1 MVMLFGRAFSKHELG
16 RVFPDL
22 MHIAGFKKLTIDD
35 GSGRGMRLLQI
46 DSGGGLR
53 IDLLPDRCCDIGQVW
68 CDNIPFG
75 WISPMGTPVPYAI
88 GANNALSGLM
98 ATCGFDH
105 IRQPE
110 TDEGRS
116 FPLHGNMMH
125 MPSRIISTDTVWN
138 GDECL
143 FRVKAEATQFHLNH
157 GAIRLKRHIY
167 VPLGGRS
174 LVISDR
180 VSVLSGDLPVMAMYH
195 INLGFPTVT
204 PKSTLSL
211 NGADISKD
219 CLSENSIRVRPS
231 GAPVS
236 EVELTAG
243 PNAGVGFRLKYD
255 GGTLPFLQTL
265 RDAREGINVLCIEPA
280 THDRLP
286 RKELRERGALV
297 PTPRGG
303 AHVFRLE
310 MIFDSGRSFPDGVT
324 SSK

>member
-1 MVMLFGRAFSKHELG
+1 MVMLFGQIFTKQELG

-22 MHIAGFKKLTIDD
+22 MHVAGFKRLTIDD

-75 WISPMGTPVPYAI
+75 WISPMGTSAPHAI
-88 GANNALSGLM
+88 GENNALSGLM

-110 TDEGRS
+110 TDEGRR
-116 FPLHGNMMH
+116 FPLHGNMVH
-125 MPSRIISTDTVWN
+125 MPATIIATDTVWD

-143 FRVKAEATQFHLNH
+143 FRVKAEMTQFNLNH
-157 GAIRLKRHIY
+157 GAIRLQRHIY

-174 LVISDR
+174 LVVSDR
-180 VSVLSGDLPVMAMYH
+180 VTVLSGNLPVMAMYH
-195 INLGFPTVT
+195 INLGFPAVT
-204 PKSTLSL
+204 LASTASL
-211 NGADISKD
+211 NGEDISQD
-219 CLSENSIRVRPS
+219 CLAENNIQTRSS
-231 GAPVS
+231 GAAVS
-236 EVELTAG
+236 EVELTAAADG
-243 PNAGVGFRLKYD
+243 GACFRLKYD
-255 GGTLPFLQTL
+255 GRKLPFLQTL
-265 RDAREGINVLCIEPA
+265 RNAREGINVFCIEPA

-286 RKELRERGALV
+286 RKELRETGALV

-303 AHVFRLE
+303 SHMFLLE
-310 MIFDSGRSFPDGVT
+310 MLFDSGR
-324 SSK
+324 